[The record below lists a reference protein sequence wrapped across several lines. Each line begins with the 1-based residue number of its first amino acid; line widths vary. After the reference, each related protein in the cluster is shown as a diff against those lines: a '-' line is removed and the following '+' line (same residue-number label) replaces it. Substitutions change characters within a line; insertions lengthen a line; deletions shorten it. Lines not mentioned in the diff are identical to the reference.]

1 MKCSGWMSDTT
12 NWIFAVKTFQK
23 FFSLRGREGLSDRDF
38 QLASRS
44 PDGDGNEHKIVV
56 FVVNVAFGHVVEI
69 PVRND
74 V

>member
-1 MKCSGWMSDTT
+1 MSEHDELDFRGE
-12 NWIFAVKTFQK
+12 NFPEV
-23 FFSLRGREGLSDRDF
+23 FSLRGREGLSDRDF

-44 PDGDGNEHKIVV
+44 PDGDGKEHKIVV
-56 FVVNVAFGHVVEI
+56 VVFNVAFGHVVEI

>member
-1 MKCSGWMSDTT
+1 
-12 NWIFAVKTFQK
+12 
-23 FFSLRGREGLSDRDF
+23 LSDRDF

-44 PDGDGNEHKIVV
+44 PDGDGKEHKLVV
-56 FVVNVAFGHVVEI
+56 FVFNVAFGHVVEI

>member
-1 MKCSGWMSDTT
+1 M
-12 NWIFAVKTFQK
+12 
-23 FFSLRGREGLSDRDF
+23 SDRDF